1 VDELE
6 VQDDDDAAAAA
17 ANTAITQWTAVTTD
31 WYLWQVGERMQN
43 AGEL

>member
-1 VDELE
+1 VDDLE
-6 VQDDDDAAAAA
+6 VQDDDDDAAA

-31 WYLWQVGERMQN
+31 WYLWQVGERIQK